1 MNITA
6 VANETVHL
14 LYVIAICLFY
24 SNLHDLRFLISLSR
38 NICVSCVSDFCLVH
52 DFEVSVNYDV
62 ERS

>member
-38 NICVSCVSDFCLVH
+38 NICVSDFCLVH